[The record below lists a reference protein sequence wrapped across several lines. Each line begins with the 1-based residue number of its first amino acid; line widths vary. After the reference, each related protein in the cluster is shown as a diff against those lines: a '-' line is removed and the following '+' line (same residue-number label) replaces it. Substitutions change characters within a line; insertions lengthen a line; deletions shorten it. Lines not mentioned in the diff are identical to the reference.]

1 MAGTR
6 HRVLLCTVL
15 LACALPRGTSA
26 QTVNL
31 NYAFASQ
38 LGSGIYRVGDQTV
51 QMYRLVLSRQLRPT
65 EQGRTGLMLRA
76 PLAFGFYNF
85 ELGDILDGI
94 IPDNVATLSLVPM
107 LEFEVAAR
115 HNWWLIP
122 YGAFGAGYDFS
133 VDTFNPIFTVGLRS
147 LFHFDSRGG
156 TWRLGNRLF
165 YSGYTDDSLDLR
177 DDFSMLETGL
187 EWRRGTGWRPGGS
200 ELDAAPFVAS
210 YVYLISPRLFD
221 VNATQPLELRTE
233 WELGVTLGMVERW
246 HILGIGLPR
255 LGLSYRFGS
264 GADAVRIVFG
274 NAFTMDSPFER
285 GAGIN

>member
-1 MAGTR
+1 MKRVRRWIFPVAVLAATVVPRAAG
-6 HRVLLCTVL
+6 
-15 LACALPRGTSA
+15 S
-26 QTVNL
+26 QTANV

-38 LGSGIYRVGDQTV
+38 LGSGFYRVGEQTV
-51 QMYRLVLSRQLRPT
+51 QMYRLTLSRELRASDG
-65 EQGRTGLMLRA
+65 GRMGLMLRA

-94 IPDNVATLSLVPM
+94 VPDRVGTVSLVPM
-107 LEFEVAAR
+107 LEFEVPAR

-122 YGAFGAGYDFS
+122 YAAAGGGYDFS

-147 LFHFDSRGG
+147 LFHADGWGG

-165 YSGYTDDSLDLR
+165 YSGYTDTDLTLQ

-187 EWRRGTGWRPGGS
+187 EWRRGTAWHPWHNQM
-200 ELDAAPFVAS
+200 DIAPFVAN
-210 YVYLISPRLFD
+210 YLYFISPRLYD
-221 VNATQPLELRTE
+221 LNETQPVDLRTE
-233 WELGVTLGMVERW
+233 WELGITVGMVERW
-246 HILGIGLPR
+246 RILGIGLPR

-264 GADAVRIVFG
+264 GADAIRIVFG
-274 NAFTMDSPFER
+274 NAFSMDSPFER